1 MFAKEGKRLA
11 YVTTGVDSTTQ
22 AGVYVVNFENNETKN
37 VFAAEK
43 AKYKNLAFSESG
55 MHFGFI
61 ADLDSTKVLVRP
73 NELYFYADGS
83 DTAIKLVDQDSAPEG
98 YRVSSDGKISFA
110 KDDSKMY
117 FGLATPPIL
126 QDTTFNLSNG
136 QQTVQLDFDVPIGSN
151 LQLGTSVISKVD
163 LSGIRKQL
171 KDAKVKIK
179 DLTAQIDTLIIER
192 DSAIVAREAAVNER
206 EALAVENTDLKD
218 RIQRGALPQFGAL
231 ITSSYSKKKKLV
243 SKSKKV
249 KEFLITFDIENNPL
263 VTEIVEEE
271 VTIRLIDPDGGVLSK
286 NNKRLRDKS
295 QVFTLKESITFD
307 GAHQKV
313 KWKFPPRGRG
323 SLDGKLK
330 KGKYTTE
337 LWTRGLLRQ
346 KNTFTLK

>member
-1 MFAKEGKRLA
+1 MKRTGAIIILLILLILSAGTNTYLYYDNQDSLAEKELELVALRDSLQNELLKMEDSLNLVVSTLQNENAMLVEKVIELEGPNNPRVVAAYREINRLRRQLIQ
-11 YVTTGVDSTTQ
+11 VTTGEGGDIIVGRNNSN
-22 AGVYVVNFENNETKN
+22 VN
-37 VFAAEK
+37 
-43 AKYKNLAFSESG
+43 
-55 MHFGFI
+55 
-61 ADLDSTKVLVRP
+61 
-73 NELYFYADGS
+73 
-83 DTAIKLVDQDSAPEG
+83 
-98 YRVSSDGKISFA
+98 
-110 KDDSKMY
+110 
-117 FGLATPPIL
+117 
-126 QDTTFNLSNG
+126 
-136 QQTVQLDFDVPIGSN
+136 
-151 LQLGTSVISKVD
+151 LG
-163 LSGIRKQL
+163 GIRKQL
-171 KDAKVKIK
+171 KDAKIKIK

-192 DSAIVAREAAVNER
+192 DSAIVAREVAVNER

-218 RIQRGALPQFGAL
+218 RIQRGAIPQFGAL
-231 ITSSYSKKKKLV
+231 ITSSYNKKKKLV
-243 SKSKKV
+243 NKSKKV
-249 KEFLITFDIENNPL
+249 TEFLITFDIENNPL

-346 KNTFTLK
+346 TNTFTLR

>member
-1 MFAKEGKRLA
+1 MKRTGAIIILLILLILSAGTNTYLYYDNQDSLAEKELELVALRDSLQNELLKMEDSLNLVVSTLQDENAMLVEKVTELEGPNNPRVVAAYREINRLRRQLIR
-11 YVTTGVDSTTQ
+11 VTTGEGGDIIV
-22 AGVYVVNFENNETKN
+22 GRNN
-37 VFAAEK
+37 
-43 AKYKNLAFSESG
+43 
-55 MHFGFI
+55 
-61 ADLDSTKVLVRP
+61 
-73 NELYFYADGS
+73 
-83 DTAIKLVDQDSAPEG
+83 
-98 YRVSSDGKISFA
+98 
-110 KDDSKMY
+110 
-117 FGLATPPIL
+117 
-126 QDTTFNLSNG
+126 
-136 QQTVQLDFDVPIGSN
+136 
-151 LQLGTSVISKVD
+151 SKVD

-192 DSAIVAREAAVNER
+192 DSAIVAREVAVNER

-243 SKSKKV
+243 NKSKKV

-313 KWKFPPRGRG
+313 KWKFPSRGRG

>member
-1 MFAKEGKRLA
+1 MKRTGAIIILLILLILSAGTNTYLYYDNQDSLAEKELELVALRDSLQNELLKMEDSLNLVVSTLQNENAMLVEKVIELEGPNNPRVVAAYREINRLRRQLIQ
-11 YVTTGVDSTTQ
+11 VTTGEGGDIIVGRNNSN
-22 AGVYVVNFENNETKN
+22 VN
-37 VFAAEK
+37 
-43 AKYKNLAFSESG
+43 
-55 MHFGFI
+55 
-61 ADLDSTKVLVRP
+61 
-73 NELYFYADGS
+73 
-83 DTAIKLVDQDSAPEG
+83 
-98 YRVSSDGKISFA
+98 
-110 KDDSKMY
+110 
-117 FGLATPPIL
+117 
-126 QDTTFNLSNG
+126 
-136 QQTVQLDFDVPIGSN
+136 
-151 LQLGTSVISKVD
+151 LG
-163 LSGIRKQL
+163 GIRKQL
-171 KDAKVKIK
+171 KDAKIKIK

-192 DSAIVAREAAVNER
+192 DSAIVAGEVAVNER

-218 RIQRGALPQFGAL
+218 RIQRGAIPQFGAL
-231 ITSSYSKKKKLV
+231 ITSSYNKKKKLV
-243 SKSKKV
+243 NKSKKV
-249 KEFLITFDIENNPL
+249 TEFLITFDIENNPL

-346 KNTFTLK
+346 KNTFTLR

>member
-1 MFAKEGKRLA
+1 MKRTGAIIILLILLILSAGTNTYLYYDNQDSLAEKELELVALRDSLQNELLKMEDSLNLVVSTLQNENATLVEKVIELEGPNNPRMVAAYREINRLRRQLIQ
-11 YVTTGVDSTTQ
+11 VTTGEGGDIIVGRNNSN
-22 AGVYVVNFENNETKN
+22 VN
-37 VFAAEK
+37 
-43 AKYKNLAFSESG
+43 
-55 MHFGFI
+55 
-61 ADLDSTKVLVRP
+61 
-73 NELYFYADGS
+73 
-83 DTAIKLVDQDSAPEG
+83 
-98 YRVSSDGKISFA
+98 
-110 KDDSKMY
+110 
-117 FGLATPPIL
+117 
-126 QDTTFNLSNG
+126 
-136 QQTVQLDFDVPIGSN
+136 
-151 LQLGTSVISKVD
+151 LG
-163 LSGIRKQL
+163 GIRKQL
-171 KDAKVKIK
+171 KDAKIKIK

-192 DSAIVAREAAVNER
+192 DSAIVAGEVAVNER

-218 RIQRGALPQFGAL
+218 RIQRGAIPQFGAL
-231 ITSSYSKKKKLV
+231 ITSSYNKKKKLV
-243 SKSKKV
+243 NKSKKV
-249 KEFLITFDIENNPL
+249 TEFLITFDIENNPL

-346 KNTFTLK
+346 KNTFTLR